1 MTLNNGHRER
11 ASRCVSRARDAA
23 LLANHIAPSTLG
35 AVPLRNLTPAAV
47 RAWYAALGPDHRT
60 ASAHAYAL
68 LHSIAATAVGDG
80 LLADN
85 PCQIKGAMT
94 TARQRQPVI
103 LSVEEVAQVADTIEP
118 QLKALVLISAWCG
131 LRWGEVIE
139 LRRKD
144 VSVDASVLSVGRG
157 ATHRGGC
164 RIDTPKSG
172 KGRVVVVPRHIR
184 PDIEA
189 HLAHL
194 AKDAGALLFPAPR
207 GGCHLTDTTFRRH
220 FNTAL
225 KSIGREG
232 VRVHDLRHFA
242 GTQTARVG
250 GSLADT
256 MERLGHSTHGASL
269 IYQHA
274 VSGRGAQIAE
284 ALSKLA
290 EDPGD
295 TP

>member
-1 MTLNNGHRER
+1 MVTLNNGHRER

-131 LRWGEVIE
+131 LRWG
-139 LRRKD
+139 R
-144 VSVDASVLSVGRG
+144 
-157 ATHRGGC
+157 
-164 RIDTPKSG
+164 
-172 KGRVVVVPRHIR
+172 
-184 PDIEA
+184 
-189 HLAHL
+189 
-194 AKDAGALLFPAPR
+194 
-207 GGCHLTDTTFRRH
+207 
-220 FNTAL
+220 
-225 KSIGREG
+225 
-232 VRVHDLRHFA
+232 
-242 GTQTARVG
+242 
-250 GSLADT
+250 
-256 MERLGHSTHGASL
+256 
-269 IYQHA
+269 
-274 VSGRGAQIAE
+274 
-284 ALSKLA
+284 
-290 EDPGD
+290 
-295 TP
+295 